1 MNLTDR
7 SIEIIRAGQAPSG
20 AYLACASFSQ
30 YGYSWL
36 RDGTWIAH
44 AMATAS
50 QPNSAEAFY
59 RWAARTLLAHEAK
72 IERLLAKLEHGET
85 PAEIDYLPTRFTV
98 DGAIGRDD
106 WTEFQLD
113 GYGAWLWGAAQFCA
127 GRPALWSELR
137 PAVALT
143 VRYLAALWRAPNY
156 DCWEEHREQIHTA
169 TLAAIYGGLTAVR
182 EIDTAI
188 VTDGLPEQIRAYIFE
203 NCVSPDG
210 HFMKFIGNSEVD
222 ASLLWVA
229 VPYGVVDVNDARFQ
243 ATLAKIERD
252 IVRPGG
258 GVYRYKA
265 DTYFGGGEWLLLT
278 AWLGWVYAELGR
290 ISDAR
295 RMKAWVEAQVLPGGE
310 MPEQVDANT
319 LDSTFLQPWIDR
331 WGESACPLLWSHAMW
346 LILDERLKEAQ
357 S

>member
-1 MNLTDR
+1 MNLIER
-7 SIEIIRAGQAPSG
+7 SIEIIRAGQSPSG
-20 AYLACASFSQ
+20 AYIACASFSQ

-44 AMATAS
+44 AMATAG
-50 QPNSAEAFY
+50 QPDSAEAFY
-59 RWAARTLLAHEAK
+59 RWAARTLLSHGDK
-72 IERLLAKLEHGET
+72 IESLLAKLERGEI
-85 PAEIDYLPTRFTV
+85 PAEVDYLPTRFTV

-113 GYGAWLWGAAQFCA
+113 GYGAWLWGAAQFCTA
-127 GRPALWSELR
+127 RPALWKALR

-143 VRYLAALWRAPNY
+143 VRYLAALWRSPNY

-169 TLAAIYGGLTAVR
+169 TLAAIYGGLTAVG
-182 EIDTAI
+182 EVDAAI
-188 VTDGLPEQIRAYIFE
+188 VPGGLPEEIRAYIFE
-203 NCVSPDG
+203 NCIAPDG
-210 HFMKFIGNSEVD
+210 HFMKFVGNPEVD

-229 VPYGVVDVNDARFQ
+229 VPYGVVSVSDARFQ

-252 IVRPGG
+252 IVRPDG
-258 GVYRYKA
+258 GVYRYKD
-265 DTYFGGGEWLLLT
+265 DTYFGGGEWLLLA

-290 ISDAR
+290 VDDAR
-295 RMKAWVEAQVLPGGE
+295 RMKTWVEAQALLGGE
-310 MPEQVDANT
+310 MPEQVGVNT
-319 LDSTFLQPWIDR
+319 LDNTFLQPWIDR

-346 LILDERLKEAQ
+346 LILDERLKEVQ